1 MILAKPVIANRYWI
15 LKKDDQKVGIVEAV
29 DDGYDIKLENK
40 KLNYK
45 TIPMISRRE
54 NILFENPIKS
64 AEIPKN
70 IVHGF
75 EVAGCVHNPL
85 WDVKHRL
92 PLFTRDTKSK
102 SWYAAGWYMVKQH
115 RAWRVVQNPKL
126 ITLQRYAYQGP
137 FHTREE
143 ANESIS

>member
-92 PLFTRDTKSK
+92 PSVYTRHQKQIVVRCRVVHGQTAPCLASCTKSQT
-102 SWYAAGWYMVKQH
+102 YYLA
-115 RAWRVVQNPKL
+115 
-126 ITLQRYAYQGP
+126 TLCVSR
-137 FHTREE
+137 
-143 ANESIS
+143 SIPHSRRSK